1 MNEKIPAVA
10 AMAFF
15 WMLAGAA
22 PAQEYPAKPVRILV
36 GFAPG
41 GGADA
46 ITRAVSV
53 RLAEALGQQLIV
65 DNRPGANGMIAAE
78 SAAKAP
84 PDGYTLL
91 AAPAN
96 YAFAAAMDSKM
107 PFNMATTFS
116 AVGQMVDA
124 PLLVVVHP
132 SVPASNV
139 AQLVALAKTRPGHLT
154 YASGGTGG
162 AGHLAAELFRSLAR
176 VDLLHVPYKG
186 TGPALI
192 DLVAGQVSVCF
203 CTMPSALPHVKSG
216 RLRAL
221 AVTTPRRTAAAPEIP
236 TVAEGGVPGY
246 AMSTWYGMLAPA
258 GTPTAVVGKL
268 SAEMRKVLNLPEV
281 RSILLAAGADP
292 VGSSPQEFA
301 AFFRAEIAKWTR
313 IVQSAGIRS
322 E

>member
-1 MNEKIPAVA
+1 MNRKIVA
-10 AMAFF
+10 TTFF
-15 WMLAGAA
+15 CMLVGAA
-22 PAQEYPAKPVRILV
+22 IAQEYPAKPVRILV

-53 RLAEALGQQLIV
+53 KLGEALGQQLIV

-96 YAFAAAMDSKM
+96 YAFAAAMDTKM
-107 PFNMATTFS
+107 PFDMGNAFA

-132 SVPASNV
+132 SVPAASV
-139 AQLVALAKTRPGHLT
+139 AQLVALAKTRPGRLA
-154 YASGGTGG
+154 YGSGGTGG

-192 DLVAGQVSVCF
+192 DLVAGQVSICF
-203 CTMPSALPHVKSG
+203 CTIPGTLQHVKSG

-221 AVTTPRRTAAAPEIP
+221 AVTTARRTAAAPEIP

-246 AMSTWYGMLAPA
+246 AMSTWYGILAPA
-258 GTPTAVVGKL
+258 GTPAAVVGKL
-268 SAEMRKVLNLPEV
+268 SAEMSKALKLPEV
-281 RSILLAAGADP
+281 RSILVAAGADP

-301 AFFRAEIAKWTR
+301 AFFKNEIAKWTK
-313 IVQSAGIRS
+313 IVRSAGIRS

>member
-1 MNEKIPAVA
+1 
-10 AMAFF
+10 
-15 WMLAGAA
+15 
-22 PAQEYPAKPVRILV
+22 
-36 GFAPG
+36 
-41 GGADA
+41 
-46 ITRAVSV
+46 
-53 RLAEALGQQLIV
+53 
-65 DNRPGANGMIAAE
+65 
-78 SAAKAP
+78 
-84 PDGYTLL
+84 
-91 AAPAN
+91 
-96 YAFAAAMDSKM
+96 
-107 PFNMATTFS
+107 
-116 AVGQMVDA
+116 
-124 PLLVVVHP
+124 VHP

-139 AQLVALAKTRPGHLT
+139 AQLATLAKARPGHLA

-203 CTMPSALPHVKSG
+203 CTMPSTLPHVKSG

-258 GTPTAVVGKL
+258 GTPPAVVGKL

-301 AFFRAEIAKWTR
+301 AFFKTEIAKWTR